1 MHMPGMLSQAQ
12 LRQLM
17 ATRGQDFDLLFLET
31 MSAHHQG
38 AIEMATSELRDGSR
52 PEVRRLAQQ
61 IIDDQQAEIDQFE
74 QWQQE
79 WVAAPSAD
87 RPPRAPSR
95 GRAVGGDNAAGQ
107 TGHRGP

>member
-17 ATRGQDFDLLFLET
+17 ATTGQNFDLLFLEM

-38 AIEMATSELRDGSR
+38 AIEMANSELRDGSR
-52 PEVRRLAQQ
+52 PEVKRLAQQ
-61 IIDDQQAEIDQFE
+61 IIDDQQAEIDQSSSGSRSGRRR
-74 QWQQE
+74 
-79 WVAAPSAD
+79 SAD

-95 GRAVGGDNAAGQ
+95 GRAVGGENAAGQ